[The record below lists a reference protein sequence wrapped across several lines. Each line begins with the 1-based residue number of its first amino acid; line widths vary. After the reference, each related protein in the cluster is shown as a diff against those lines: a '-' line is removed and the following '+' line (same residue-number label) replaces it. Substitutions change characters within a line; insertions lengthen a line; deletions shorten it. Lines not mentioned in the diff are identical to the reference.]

1 MKTLFCHV
9 QERVLILCVTA
20 SVNED
25 IQKVIMFSTWVNNK
39 AIFPPTL
46 QHSCNVLG
54 LKWEAMWNKESE
66 DK

>member
-1 MKTLFCHV
+1 MLFSPDTDKVGLKEDSV
-9 QERVLILCVTA
+9 QEGALIFCATT

-25 IQKVIMFSTWVNNK
+25 IQKAIMFSTQVNNK

-54 LKWEAMWNKESE
+54 LK
-66 DK
+66 